1 MATRNSA
8 QMNSVLVLRSLSKKM
23 RKAQLTLDLR
33 RKTLTSSSLSTLM
46 ETTLSTK
53 MSSRRNSRA

>member
-1 MATRNSA
+1 
-8 QMNSVLVLRSLSKKM
+8 MNSVLVLRSLSKKM
-23 RKAQLTLDLR
+23 RKAQLTPDLR
-33 RKTLTSSSLSTLM
+33 RKTLTSSYLSTLM